1 MFTDMLDA
9 LEQGTEPM
17 ETFYDGYVV
26 NAVMDACY
34 RSVASRQWEPVLLDV
49 WRGSEEVAHVATQ
62 TDYDERYSLI
72 KQERMPDGK
81 TKFILRDKAS
91 GQIVQRIE

>member
-9 LEQGTEPM
+9 LDRGTEPM

-34 RSVASRQWEPVLLDV
+34 RSAASRQWEPVLLDV
-49 WRGSEEVAHVATQ
+49 WRGAEETEQEVAQA
-62 TDYDERYSLI
+62 DYDQQYSLI
-72 KQERMPDGK
+72 KQERMPDGR
-81 TKFILRDKAS
+81 TKLILRDKAS